1 MARINLDVNGKVQT
15 IDADPDMP
23 LLYALRNDLGLNN
36 PHFGCGLAQCGA
48 CTVHVDGQA
57 VRSCVTPV
65 SAVGTSKIVTLAGL
79 GTPDKPHPIQ
89 KAYVE
94 EQVPQCG
101 YCINGWIM
109 TAAVAARSER
119 RSRPTPQIKDALTG
133 LKCRCGT
140 HMGIMRAVKR
150 AVRDDGLREATMTRH
165 EKAAHFSR
173 RSLLKAGGALVVSVG
188 APIALDTV
196 LGIGRA
202 FAQGTFAQGPSRR

>member
-1 MARINLDVNGKVQT
+1 MASINLDVNGKVQT
-15 IDADPDMP
+15 IDSDPDMP

-36 PHFGCGLAQCGA
+36 PRFGCGLAQCGA
-48 CTVHVDGQA
+48 CTVHVDGQP

-65 SAVGTSKIVTLAGL
+65 SAVGALKVVTLAGI
-79 GTPDKPHPIQ
+79 GTPEQPHPIQ

-109 TAAVAARSER
+109 TAAAFLNQKKN
-119 RSRPTPQIKDALTG
+119 PTDAEIKDALTG

-150 AVRDDGLREATMTRH
+150 AAEMMG
-165 EKAAHFSR
+165 
-173 RSLLKAGGALVVSVG
+173 
-188 APIALDTV
+188 
-196 LGIGRA
+196 
-202 FAQGTFAQGPSRR
+202 